1 MKVGFDQEKYLKL
14 QSEKILERVKQ
25 FDNKLY
31 IEFGGKLFDEHHGS
45 RVLPGLTPDV
55 KIKMLEKIKD
65 KVEILFCV
73 SANDIESNRV
83 RGDSG
88 LTYDMEALR
97 LIDSLRNVGLL
108 VNNILITLFKGQQS
122 VLNFATKLKNKGENV
137 YFHGYTKGYPTDVET
152 IVSDEGYGANPYIP
166 TTRPIVVV
174 TAPGAKSGKLATCL
188 SQLYH
193 EHKKGIKA
201 GYTKFE
207 TFPIWNLP
215 LKHPVNV
222 AYEAATADLK
232 DVNMIDPYYYNA
244 CEKIAINY
252 NRDIEV
258 FPILNRILT
267 QITGEEGFYN
277 SPTDMGVNMA
287 GFGICDDEA
296 CKDAAKQE
304 VIRRFYRYQVEYKKG
319 LEKAETVE
327 RVQLLMNDL
336 GIKKEDR
343 VVVGAALE
351 KSEKTGRHATAILL
365 DDGKIITAKEQDIFT
380 SSAGCVLN
388 ALKYMAGIDDAENLI
403 PAETLEMLLGLKK
416 NVLHMENAILSLKDV
431 LTILSLN
438 QKTDERAK
446 KCLEQVHRLKGC
458 DVHTTC
464 ILRESDENNWRNL
477 GVLSTCEPVFSSNR
491 LFDF

>member
-1 MKVGFDQEKYLKL
+1 MQTGFDQEKYLTL
-14 QSEKILERVKQ
+14 QTEKILERVKK

-45 RVLPGLTPDV
+45 RVLPGLEPAV

-65 KVEILFCV
+65 RVEILFCI

-97 LIDSLRNVGLL
+97 LIDSLRSVGLL
-108 VNNILITLFKGQQS
+108 VNNILITLFNGQQS

-152 IVSDEGYGANPYIP
+152 IVSEEGYGANPYIP

-193 EHKKGIKA
+193 EHKRGIRA

-232 DVNMIDPYYYNA
+232 DVNMIDPYYYTA
-244 CEKIAINY
+244 CGKIAVNY
-252 NRDIEV
+252 NRDIEI
-258 FPILNRILT
+258 FPVLNRILT
-267 QITGEEGFYN
+267 QITGEKDFYN

-287 GFGICDDEA
+287 GFAISDDEA
-296 CKDAAKQE
+296 VMEASKQE
-304 VIRRFYRYQVEYKKG
+304 IIRRFYRYQVEFKKG
-319 LEKAETVE
+319 FEKAETVE

-343 VVVGAALE
+343 LVVGEAL
-351 KSEKTGRHATAILL
+351 KKQEKTGKHSAAIMLH
-365 DDGKIITAKEQDIFT
+365 DGKIITAKEQDIFS

-388 ALKYMAGIDDAENLI
+388 ALKYLAGVEDSENLI
-403 PAETLEMLLGLKK
+403 PAETLKTLLDLKK

-438 QKTDERAK
+438 QKTDARAK
-446 KCLEQVHRLKGC
+446 KCLKKTGELKGC

-464 ILRESDENNWRNL
+464 LIRESDENNWRNL
-477 GVLSTCEPVFSSNR
+477 GALVTSEPVFSSDR
-491 LFDF
+491 LFDY

>member
-1 MKVGFDQEKYLKL
+1 MKVGFDQEKYLSL
-14 QSEKILERVKQ
+14 QTEKILERVKQ

-97 LIDSLRNVGLL
+97 LIDSLRNAGLL
-108 VNNILITLFKGQQS
+108 INNILITLFNGQQS

-193 EHKKGIKA
+193 EHKRGVKA

-207 TFPIWNLP
+207 TFPIWNIP

-232 DVNMIDPYYYNA
+232 DVNMIDPYYYNVNG
-244 CEKIAINY
+244 KIAINY
-252 NRDIEV
+252 NRDIEI
-258 FPILNRILT
+258 FPVLNRILT
-267 QITGEEGFYN
+267 QITGEKDYYN

-287 GFGICDDEA
+287 GFAICDDEVCCEA
-296 CKDAAKQE
+296 SKQE
-304 VIRRFYRYQVEYKKG
+304 IIRRYYRYLVEHKKG
-319 LEKAETVE
+319 IEKIETVE

-343 VVVGAALE
+343 LVVGEAIKKQAE
-351 KSEKTGRHATAILL
+351 TGRHSAAIMLH
-365 DDGKIITAKEQDIFT
+365 DGKIITAKEQDIFS

-388 ALKYMAGIDDAENLI
+388 ALKYLAGVKDKENLI
-403 PAETLEMLLGLKK
+403 PAETLKTLLDLKK
-416 NVLHMENAILSLKDV
+416 KVLHMENAILSLKDV
-431 LTILSLN
+431 LTILALN
-438 QKTDERAK
+438 QKTDKRAK
-446 KCLEQVHRLKGC
+446 KCLAQTPNLKGC
-458 DVHTTC
+458 DVHVTC
-464 ILRESDENNWRNL
+464 IIRESDDNNWRNL
-477 GVLSTCEPVFSSNR
+477 GALVTTEPVYSSDR
-491 LFDF
+491 LFDY